1 MIFAFFHLFG
11 LAFLVWFYKIKIHFI
26 NYLLIF
32 GIFTLYY
39 FTLQDA
45 SLLAMLIYSWA
56 IYYINTYILT
66 RNFHTSYHI
75 SITVIIV
82 GLFANTL
89 IAQDGF
95 HYYQYMF
102 GFSLEHV
109 FIMSLQLGLM
119 FMVLLIRKR
128 LSFYKDTLYASRF
141 TYINLFMHFQ
151 IVMIHFIR
159 DINFVK
165 RYTIDT
171 DMYYYQSIFYT
182 SFVFYLMLI
191 LSAIFYEN
199 KRATERK
206 LFEELKIKQDDLRH
220 LFDTKP
226 SKLIHQMKELASN
239 GEFDKVLEETHKYM
253 GYRKKVSHKR
263 VLDKLEDDLLAYVT
277 MEVISKEKNVAFE
290 VVVECEPKVIL
301 SKLHYFLEMYG
312 IILDNAVDA
321 AKKANLRYVKI
332 VFDEDKVIVENS
344 YVKEDVDQLIERN
357 SLKGLTRR
365 INGLKLLD
373 YLEQESNINVNV
385 EVSYRVIVSLEVNDA

>member
-1 MIFAFFHLFG
+1 
-11 LAFLVWFYKIKIHFI
+11 
-26 NYLLIF
+26 
-32 GIFTLYY
+32 
-39 FTLQDA
+39 
-45 SLLAMLIYSWA
+45 
-56 IYYINTYILT
+56 
-66 RNFHTSYHI
+66 
-75 SITVIIV
+75 
-82 GLFANTL
+82 
-89 IAQDGF
+89 
-95 HYYQYMF
+95 
-102 GFSLEHV
+102 
-109 FIMSLQLGLM
+109 
-119 FMVLLIRKR
+119 
-128 LSFYKDTLYASRF
+128 
-141 TYINLFMHFQ
+141 
-151 IVMIHFIR
+151 
-159 DINFVK
+159 
-165 RYTIDT
+165 
-171 DMYYYQSIFYT
+171 MYYYQSIFYT

-239 GEFDKVLEETHKYM
+239 GEFDKLLEETHKYM

-344 YVKEDVDQLIERN
+344 YVKEDVDQLVERN
-357 SLKGLTRR
+357 SLKGLSRR

-385 EVSYRVIVSLEVNDA
+385 DVSYRVIVSLEVNDA